1 MKVKEL
7 IEKLQKLNP
16 DAEVLTGAINDERI
30 HTYGLLDLVH
40 EFPFEQ
46 IKTDLMHTCGDIDYR
61 IAENKKSKDIII
73 YLGTSFGH

>member
-30 HTYGLLDLVH
+30 HTYGLLDLVY

-61 IAENKKSKDIII
+61 IAENKKSEDIII